1 MCFSHRWS
9 GSSQSAHSVPSH
21 EPHVPGSIFLRFHDQ
36 TCNPQCSLASRRPQ
50 KQRKSHGD
58 RTARVLVVGPL
69 CDLTAEPQ
77 GHLWKRGPVGIG
89 VSVLKYLEL
98 GKKQPGPSSSYSLR
112 AGGFMRLFGG
122 CQMSQLIVP
131 THTAP
136 ATRRF
141 HRPPE

>member
-9 GSSQSAHSVPSH
+9 GSPQSAHSVPSH
-21 EPHVPGSIFLRFHDQ
+21 EPHLPGSTFPRFHDQ

-50 KQRKSHGD
+50 KQREGYGD

-98 GKKQPGPSSSYSLR
+98 GKKTARPIFQLLPQSWWVYETFWRVSDVTAYCTHSHSPSD
-112 AGGFMRLFGG
+112 
-122 CQMSQLIVP
+122 QEVP
-131 THTAP
+131 Q
-136 ATRRF
+136 AT
-141 HRPPE
+141 